1 MSNSLTRLLLPL
13 ACLTLLPLAGCAPD
27 AAERD
32 VAAIE
37 GARDPGEDIADPA
50 TIRAPSMEVTGE
62 IADGALP
69 AARASSSVRAILDDA
84 VAAAANEHGASA
96 GLLPSVKVFSPNELG
111 VAVHRLLARSAGL
124 DWQDVVVIDQ
134 AACADGDDSDCPKR
148 FLSAVARHN
157 PAFARAIAPAVR
169 RLPASVTDL
178 HVATWRFSHGDGTTS
193 EAITLRGRLGDHL
206 LAVVFYP

>member
-1 MSNSLTRLLLPL
+1 M
-13 ACLTLLPLAGCAPD
+13 
-27 AAERD
+27 
-32 VAAIE
+32 
-37 GARDPGEDIADPA
+37 
-50 TIRAPSMEVTGE
+50 
-62 IADGALP
+62 
-69 AARASSSVRAILDDA
+69 
-84 VAAAANEHGASA
+84 
-96 GLLPSVKVFSPNELG
+96 
-111 VAVHRLLARSAGL
+111 HRLLARSAGL